1 MSKLNNEVLTAV
13 ILMERIIPRLH
24 ANSRETIKRS
34 SLKQIEQSLTMV
46 LRSLTDNC
54 TNPLVLT
61 PIMEV
66 VELID
71 EVVTEPSFVETA
83 NETKQLIVDRLT
95 TALDNLYVFAGKFYI
110 ENEFDFNIGKM
121 DVLRNIVDTC
131 INSGFYFGYDV
142 KLRQEGII

>member
-1 MSKLNNEVLTAV
+1 MSKVNNEVLTAV
-13 ILMERIIPRLH
+13 ILMERLIPRLH

-46 LRSLTDNC
+46 LKALSDNC
-54 TNPLVLT
+54 SDPLVLT

-71 EVVTEPSFVETA
+71 TVTTEVSFAETD

-95 TALDNLYVFAGKFYI
+95 TALNNMYIFAGKFYI
-110 ENEFDFNIGKM
+110 NNEFEYNIGKM

-131 INSGFYFGYDV
+131 INAGFYFGYDT
-142 KLRQEGII
+142 KLRQEGAL